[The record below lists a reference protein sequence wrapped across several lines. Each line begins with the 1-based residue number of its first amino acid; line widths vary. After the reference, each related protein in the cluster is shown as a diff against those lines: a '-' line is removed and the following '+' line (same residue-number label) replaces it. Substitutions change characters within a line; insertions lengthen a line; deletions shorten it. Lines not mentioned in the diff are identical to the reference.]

1 MHVRLRNPAT
11 GHIWFLSELWFNDY
25 AFKDSHTF
33 DVEAW
38 IKPFGVYV
46 LAAIVPIALPSW
58 HHFCLDLNFESGE
71 VSVLQNGELI
81 TANGTAMLV
90 EMMVNSTQQLVAS
103 RGEQGG
109 LYLWINNEVVSL
121 VDIFTGEVSPT
132 ACGQGGDYLSWQLAD
147 WGLTGSGERQQEDE
161 ASHLRR
167 QSQSESLEEVSSRRY
182 K

>member
-33 DVEAW
+33 DVEVW

-46 LAAIVPIALPSW
+46 LAAI
-58 HHFCLDLNFESGE
+58 
-71 VSVLQNGELI
+71 
-81 TANGTAMLV
+81 V